1 MASGESPKD
10 FTEAELK
17 HLEFIQGVIARLA
30 NNSFLLKGWS
40 ITLVAAILA
49 MTVQDPGIYTML
61 LALFPAVVFWGLDA
75 FYLAQER
82 YFREMHKDARVGKIK
97 VLSMDP
103 YSYDKGFR
111 GWFRSVRSRSVFPFH
126 VVIIGVV
133 ILAAVV
139 QELTGSGKTN

>member
-1 MASGESPKD
+1 MASGESPHD

-40 ITLVAAILA
+40 VTLVAAILA
-49 MTVQDPGIYTML
+49 LTVQDPGLYTML

-82 YFREMHKDARVGKIK
+82 YFREMHKDARKGKIA

-103 YSYDKGFR
+103 YSYDKGLE
-111 GWFRSVRSRSVFPFH
+111 GWFGSVRSRSVFPFH

-139 QELTGSGKTN
+139 QALTGKPN